1 MTKIT
6 LENEFGTY
14 SVECKR
20 DIQFI
25 EEYFLVLIIPAL
37 CAASFTEE
45 TVYDCIESIAN
56 GVAHE

>member
-6 LENEFGTY
+6 IENEFGTY
-14 SVECKR
+14 TVETKR
-20 DIQFI
+20 NIQFI

-45 TVYDCIESIAN
+45 TVYDCIETIAE
-56 GVAHE
+56 GTAHE